1 MIYGDM
7 RFKQGVANIVLK
19 HEESIAAKRTSFRN
33 SLYSERIP
41 ITTKPTGGKNRE
53 KLESLRREEI
63 AFAKFL
69 YYRKDSVDIDEGVKD
84 NVTSPS
90 WYNEK
95 ENELESSVNVN
106 TPGTKE
112 VPETGDK
119 SNRSLWVLLLV
130 ASGIVI
136 SILTASKIRKG
147 THCK

>member
-1 MIYGDM
+1 MEKSG
-7 RFKQGVANIVLK
+7 
-19 HEESIAAKRTSFRN
+19 E
-33 SLYSERIP
+33 
-41 ITTKPTGGKNRE
+41 TGIIKEG
-53 KLESLRREEI
+53 EI

-112 VPETGDK
+112 VPEL
-119 SNRSLWVLLLV
+119 SL
-130 ASGIVI
+130 IH
-136 SILTASKIRKG
+136 ILSPPRRIRTQFIG
-147 THCK
+147 W

>member
-1 MIYGDM
+1 M
-7 RFKQGVANIVLK
+7 K
-19 HEESIAAKRTSFRN
+19 HEESIAAKGLPSGIRYTVEDTDNNKAYKVEKSG
-33 SLYSERIP
+33 E
-41 ITTKPTGGKNRE
+41 TGIIKEG
-53 KLESLRREEI
+53 EI

-136 SILTASKIRKG
+136 SILTA
-147 THCK
+147 